1 MEASNRQFGK
11 ELVDSVA
18 KQFGY
23 ELDAVQVRDL
33 MIVGDLKRVFT
44 QVMSSEAGC
53 NNQLIVG
60 PLDPLMSFLR
70 KYSMP
75 RAEKRQLEATSLRQL

>member
-1 MEASNRQFGK
+1 M
-11 ELVDSVA
+11 DSVA

-44 QVMSSEAGC
+44 QVMSAK
-53 NNQLIVG
+53 QAAI
-60 PLDPLMSFLR
+60 
-70 KYSMP
+70 
-75 RAEKRQLEATSLRQL
+75 TSSSWDRLTP